1 MIKDNEA
8 KIKEY
13 EKEIQ
18 QVKIREKRWQIIL
31 EKNSGNN
38 KSHKLYEISR
48 KLNAEIAVLT
58 QRQKDLKTEG

>member
-8 KIKEY
+8 NIKAY
-13 EKEIQ
+13 EEEIRQ
-18 QVKIREKRWQIIL
+18 LQIREKKL
-31 EKNSGNN
+31 ANN
-38 KSHKLYEISR
+38 TRKKISR